1 MAKPNKKQTTE
12 LAAPAANTMIM
23 VQDEVPEYIGTEQRG
38 SENIGQDDLVIPRL
52 EIIQALSPQV
62 KQGDA
67 KYIEEAK
74 AGMLV
79 NSVSQQLYGREAFV
93 IPVMFIKQWLVWGK
107 RKWIDEQGRE
117 QKSEGGF
124 FGAFNTPEEAN
135 ARMEAEVKDNGTN
148 ARGIEVID
156 TPQHLCLLI
165 NPDTGK
171 TEEIMISMPKTKAKI
186 SRQWNSMV
194 RMAGGDPKI
203 SRQWNSLIR
212 MNGGDRFSRVY
223 RIGTAMEKNK
233 QGEDYLNFTV
243 TKLGFPAKP
252 LYLRAEEL
260 YKQMQAGRAV
270 TMDVTGYEV
279 EQGGDKPAVD
289 ADDAEM

>member
-1 MAKPNKKQTTE
+1 MAKPNQKQTTE
-12 LAAPAANTMIM
+12 MTQPAANTMVM
-23 VQDEVPEYIGTEQRG
+23 VQDEVPDYIGTEQRG
-38 SENIGQDDLVIPRL
+38 SENIGQEDLVIPRL

-79 NSVSQQLYGREAFV
+79 NSVSQQLYGREAYV

-135 ARMEAEVKDNGTN
+135 ARMEAEIKDNGTN
-148 ARGIEVID
+148 ARAIEVID
-156 TPQHLCLLI
+156 TPQHLCLLV
-165 NPDTGK
+165 DTNTGRV
-171 TEEIMISMPKTKAKI
+171 EEVMISMAKTK
-186 SRQWNSMV
+186 S
-194 RMAGGDPKI
+194 KI

-223 RIGTAMEKNK
+223 KIGTAMEKNK
-233 QGEDYLNFTV
+233 QGEDYLNFTI

-279 EQGGDKPAVD
+279 EQGGDKPVD
-289 ADDAEM
+289 TDDAEM

>member
-1 MAKPNKKQTTE
+1 MAKPNKEQTTE

-135 ARMEAEVKDNGTN
+135 ARMEAEVKDNGVN
-148 ARGIEVID
+148 ARAIEVID
-156 TPQHLCLLI
+156 TPQHLCLLVDP
-165 NPDTGK
+165 NTGRV
-171 TEEIMISMPKTKAKI
+171 EEVMISMAKTK
-186 SRQWNSMV
+186 S
-194 RMAGGDPKI
+194 KI